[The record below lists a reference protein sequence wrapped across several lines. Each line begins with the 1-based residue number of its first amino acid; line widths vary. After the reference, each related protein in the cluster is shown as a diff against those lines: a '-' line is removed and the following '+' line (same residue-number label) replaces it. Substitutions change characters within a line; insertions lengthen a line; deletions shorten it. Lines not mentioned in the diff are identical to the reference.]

1 MEHLLLDIENIKV
14 SIHHISKYILNKSVK
29 REKVN
34 DFDNLNG
41 IGKVV
46 WEFIS
51 AFYNSGWN
59 ALHIENKAFLI
70 NKVMSEFTLK
80 TNNVLKS
87 RDIKT
92 TEASFS
98 LISLSLYPSKVT
110 KTHSH
115 LR

>member
-1 MEHLLLDIENIKV
+1 MEHLPLDIENIKV

-29 REKVN
+29 RGKVN

-51 AFYNSGWN
+51 AFYDSGWN
-59 ALHIENKAFLI
+59 VLHIENKAFLI
-70 NKVMSEFTLK
+70 NKVMSEFTPK
-80 TNNVLKS
+80 TNNALKS

-92 TEASFS
+92 TEKLASV
-98 LISLSLYPSKVT
+98 LSLPPSIPAKSPKHIVI
-110 KTHSH
+110 
-115 LR
+115 